1 VAVAGVA
8 VVTDSTSS
16 LPRERAAL
24 AGITVIP
31 LQVVIGEQSRPE
43 TEVAPALVAAALRDG
58 RSVST
63 SRPSPEAFE
72 AAYDALAGSGYQ
84 AVVSVHLSGKVSGTV
99 QAAGIAARTAAV
111 PVTVL
116 DSETVGMATGFAAL
130 AGADAARAGQA
141 VDDVSARIQARARV
155 SRTFFCLDS
164 LEHLQRGGRMPTGAG
179 SAAAGSTSLAGS
191 TSHTGSTAGGSTA
204 LAAKSLLTVV
214 DGEIRPYERVR
225 TGAHAVDRLVELG
238 LAAAGEVQAGTTIDV
253 AVHHLD
259 NAEAA
264 RELADRVAAGLPGI
278 GEVVIAELGPV
289 LGGHVGPRTIGLV
302 ISPRT

>member
-24 AGITVIP
+24 AAITVIP

-43 TEVAPALVAAALRDG
+43 TEVAPGLVAAALRDG
-58 RSVST
+58 RPVST

-99 QAAGIAARTAAV
+99 EAAGIAARTAAV
-111 PVTVL
+111 PVTVV
-116 DSETVGMATGFAAL
+116 DSRTVGMATGFAAL
-130 AGADAARAGQA
+130 AGAEAARSGQA
-141 VDDVSARIQARARV
+141 ADQVSALIQARARA

-179 SAAAGSTSLAGS
+179 SAGAGATAAGSAGAGS
-191 TSHTGSTAGGSTA
+191 TASGSTA

-238 LAAAGEVQAGTTIDV
+238 LDAAGEVQAGTTVDV

-259 NAEAA
+259 NREAA
-264 RELADRVAAGLPGI
+264 RELADRVAAGLPGV